1 MAKKII
7 TENTNLTREELEILA
22 KVPNDVFLFSLFCYV
37 IHPVRGKVRFELYP
51 YQKSVLYQFVK
62 ERFNILLKFRQAGIT
77 ELISMYCLW
86 LAMYHPN
93 KKINI
98 ISIKDTTAK
107 KVLKKIKFMYKNL
120 PWYLQTPIINGR
132 AGEFGSASMIEF
144 DNGSFIESIPTSSEA
159 GRSESLSLLV
169 IDEAAIVRWA
179 AQIWAAAFPTLSC
192 SVGSTPVFLRHY
204 EEIKKGYPKPI
215 TEQIKLRTLCPKQKG
230 VLDISN
236 LGYYTLT
243 HTGSWKK
250 ILWTQN
256 KGKLETWFVKD
267 NRGKKAGYTPKHR
280 LFTTKGWKT
289 VEEIIDQNL
298 NIIQADTKVDQ
309 LKLPKQVK
317 APSKEILKPIEE
329 FPGYFV
335 SNLGKVYSDSPRR
348 GFYELTPRPNKD
360 GYLRVALKKAGVK
373 RETGLTRNQGK
384 GKTFQ
389 RSVHLLVAEA
399 FLGPKPNPKSQ
410 VDHINNQRDCNHI
423 NNLRYISSS
432 DNVKKSFEYN
442 LNATLFGIQGDKLPN
457 LLKRGRILEM
467 AEEGFSYREIARE
480 VYPEYKQAH
489 KFVKRILTERGSR
502 VYISKLQVVK
512 KCQRTI
518 YDIHVEDD
526 NSYISA
532 NNYIN
537 HNTGGSAIVNS
548 CVTGNTKIITD
559 KGLLRI
565 KDICPKKFG
574 AVDLSLV
581 SNLRVLTH
589 KGEWKRIV
597 ASVNKGRLETWK
609 VKTKYGNT
617 LKCTPNHKLYTLN
630 GFMTVKDIIEKG
642 EEVILYKTG
651 ISEIETPPS
660 IKWPDK
666 EEWVKV
672 KGYDNYQVSNRGQ
685 LKFLRAGKWYL
696 KSLRTNKTGYIRVT
710 LHKDGKSKKI
720 TMAELVLTHFTTQTK
735 LSKDEVIDHIDCIPT
750 HNWSTNLRVISRKEN
765 TRRASLYSYGLKLG
779 IKIGKGFTDIDS
791 LATVKRGIDSGEIER
806 DGITTFI
813 KNHEVFNSMSL
824 KSARS
829 YISKILSGR
838 RGEQVELSKLTL
850 VKKFK
855 ATIYDITV
863 EDHHSYITYNYKKG
877 NKKEFNF
884 INKNTPYGV
893 GNFYHSTWV
902 DAIAGGNPFN
912 PIRLYWQMHP
922 ERDENWYKQMA
933 SALGPKRTAQEIDGD
948 FLSSGNT
955 VFDLADIKAI
965 EDCLSDYPVIKKR
978 FNGQYRQYLEPQSDK
993 EYFIGADVSTGRASD
1008 YSAFTC
1014 MDKQGEEQAVF
1025 KGRIPIDKYAKL
1037 LGDTGQ
1043 LYNWATIAPESNDIG
1058 MAVTTKLQDEGY
1070 PKLYYYQKMLKKKGK
1085 SRPEVDKSPGWL
1097 TTQKNR
1103 SVIIENLEQD
1113 IREEDVIIKDPFFV
1127 QEAYTFI
1134 YDGLGRPVAMGKHR
1148 ANNSAVD
1155 IDLEGDVYSDDSIFG
1170 KAICNHIRKGKT
1182 NIIVQPK

>member
-192 SVGSTPVFLRHY
+192 SVGSTPIFLRHY

-215 TEQIKLRTLCPKQKG
+215 IEQIKLRTLCPKQKG

-317 APSKEILKPIEE
+317 APSKEILKPLEE

-335 SNLGKVYSDSPRR
+335 SNLGKVYSDSPRK
-348 GFYELTPRPNKD
+348 GFYELPTRANKD
-360 GYLRVALKKAGVK
+360 GYLRVGLKKRGVK
-373 RETGLTRNQGK
+373 RKTGSATNQGK

-389 RSVHLLVAEA
+389 RSVHILVAEA
-399 FLGPKPNPKSQ
+399 FFGPKPNSKTQ

-423 NNLRYISSS
+423 NNLRYVSAS

-442 LNATLFGIQGDKLPN
+442 LNANLFGIQGDKLPN

-548 CVTGNTKIITD
+548 
-559 KGLLRI
+559 
-565 KDICPKKFG
+565 
-574 AVDLSLV
+574 
-581 SNLRVLTH
+581 
-589 KGEWKRIV
+589 
-597 ASVNKGRLETWK
+597 
-609 VKTKYGNT
+609 
-617 LKCTPNHKLYTLN
+617 
-630 GFMTVKDIIEKG
+630 
-642 EEVILYKTG
+642 
-651 ISEIETPPS
+651 
-660 IKWPDK
+660 
-666 EEWVKV
+666 
-672 KGYDNYQVSNRGQ
+672 
-685 LKFLRAGKWYL
+685 
-696 KSLRTNKTGYIRVT
+696 
-710 LHKDGKSKKI
+710 
-720 TMAELVLTHFTTQTK
+720 
-735 LSKDEVIDHIDCIPT
+735 
-750 HNWSTNLRVISRKEN
+750 
-765 TRRASLYSYGLKLG
+765 
-779 IKIGKGFTDIDS
+779 
-791 LATVKRGIDSGEIER
+791 
-806 DGITTFI
+806 
-813 KNHEVFNSMSL
+813 
-824 KSARS
+824 
-829 YISKILSGR
+829 
-838 RGEQVELSKLTL
+838 
-850 VKKFK
+850 
-855 ATIYDITV
+855 
-863 EDHHSYITYNYKKG
+863 
-877 NKKEFNF
+877 
-884 INKNTPYGV
+884 TPYGV

-1043 LYNWATIAPESNDIG
+1043 LYNWATIAPESNDVG

>member
-7 TENTNLTREELEILA
+7 TENTNLTRGELEILA

-179 AQIWAAAFPTLSC
+179 AQIWAAAFPTLS
-192 SVGSTPVFLRHY
+192 
-204 EEIKKGYPKPI
+204 
-215 TEQIKLRTLCPKQKG
+215 
-230 VLDISN
+230 
-236 LGYYTLT
+236 
-243 HTGSWKK
+243 
-250 ILWTQN
+250 
-256 KGKLETWFVKD
+256 
-267 NRGKKAGYTPKHR
+267 
-280 LFTTKGWKT
+280 
-289 VEEIIDQNL
+289 
-298 NIIQADTKVDQ
+298 
-309 LKLPKQVK
+309 
-317 APSKEILKPIEE
+317 
-329 FPGYFV
+329 
-335 SNLGKVYSDSPRR
+335 
-348 GFYELTPRPNKD
+348 
-360 GYLRVALKKAGVK
+360 
-373 RETGLTRNQGK
+373 
-384 GKTFQ
+384 
-389 RSVHLLVAEA
+389 
-399 FLGPKPNPKSQ
+399 
-410 VDHINNQRDCNHI
+410 
-423 NNLRYISSS
+423 
-432 DNVKKSFEYN
+432 
-442 LNATLFGIQGDKLPN
+442 
-457 LLKRGRILEM
+457 
-467 AEEGFSYREIARE
+467 
-480 VYPEYKQAH
+480 
-489 KFVKRILTERGSR
+489 
-502 VYISKLQVVK
+502 
-512 KCQRTI
+512 
-518 YDIHVEDD
+518 
-526 NSYISA
+526 
-532 NNYIN
+532 
-537 HNTGGSAIVNS
+537 TGGSAIVNS
-548 CVTGNTKIITD
+548 CITGDTKLICRNGLIPIKDLCPESFGKKDIRNLGIQVLSHTGKWRNIIGSLN
-559 KGLLRI
+559 KGLLETWEIENDRGRI
-565 KDICPKKFG
+565 LKCTPQHKLYTIRGWMSVKDILEKGIEAIFYDTGVNDLLENPITEPPKKEIFKKIPEFPNY
-574 AVDLSLV
+574 LV
-581 SNLRVLTH
+581 SNLGRVCSIRNGIREFKKLRPCSGREGYLNVTLWD
-589 KGEWKRIV
+589 KGIKKKICIHNLVAKIFIGEVPEGYIV
-597 ASVNKGRLETWK
+597 DHIDNNPSHNYVTNLQIITLK
-609 VKTKYGNT
+609 GNT
-617 LKCTPNHKLYTLN
+617 QKAAKHSYN
-630 GFMTVKDIIEKG
+630 MTIA
-642 EEVILYKTG
+642 
-651 ISEIETPPS
+651 S
-660 IKWPDK
+660 
-666 EEWVKV
+666 KV
-672 KGYDNYQVSNRGQ
+672 KGGFKYD
-685 LKFLRAGKWYL
+685 
-696 KSLRTNKTGYIRVT
+696 
-710 LHKDGKSKKI
+710 
-720 TMAELVLTHFTTQTK
+720 
-735 LSKDEVIDHIDCIPT
+735 
-750 HNWSTNLRVISRKEN
+750 LRVAAYIKRYFSKHSVIRGNRWSDIKG
-765 TRRASLYSYGLKLG
+765 TYDKLIYRIYKKFGVRVSKQYIQG
-779 IKIGKGFTDIDS
+779 ICWGT
-791 LATVKRGIDSGEIER
+791 
-806 DGITTFI
+806 
-813 KNHEVFNSMSL
+813 
-824 KSARS
+824 KSTKT
-829 YISKILSGR
+829 YISKL
-838 RGEQVELSKLTL
+838 KLNR
-850 VKKFK
+850 VYMD
-855 ATIYDITV
+855 TIYDICV
-863 EDHHSYITYNYKKG
+863 EEDESYLTNTEYVSH
-877 NKKEFNF
+877 
-884 INKNTPYGV
+884 NTPYGV

-1043 LYNWATIAPESNDIG
+1043 LYNWATIAPESNDVG

>member
-7 TENTNLTREELEILA
+7 TENTNLTREGLEILA

-192 SVGSTPVFLRHY
+192 LSGSYKIFYKKSIKLPRTKNKY
-204 EEIKKGYPKPI
+204 GSEIGTIRMDEIGPKKKGVKDLY
-215 TEQIKLRTLCPKQKG
+215 
-230 VLDISN
+230 DSN
-236 LGYYTLT
+236 LYTLT
-243 HTGSWKK
+243 HTGEWKR
-250 ILWTQN
+250 ILWSQN
-256 KGKLETWFVKD
+256 KGKLKTLLLRDSKGVEIECTPRHRFLTIHGW
-267 NRGKKAGYTPKHR
+267 KKAS
-280 LFTTKGWKT
+280 
-289 VEEIIDQNL
+289 EILSENL
-298 NIIQADTKVDQ
+298 DIIQID
-309 LKLPKQVK
+309 LGIEKLVNPPVTNPPKLEK
-317 APSKEILKPIEE
+317 IKPIIGFPRFFVTNLGRVLRKNSKGGFEE
-329 FPGYFV
+329 VKQHLNKRFYYDVGLTKDGKTYTKKVSRLVAQAFIGPIPEGYFV
-335 SNLGKVYSDSPRR
+335 
-348 GFYELTPRPNKD
+348 
-360 GYLRVALKKAGVK
+360 
-373 RETGLTRNQGK
+373 
-384 GKTFQ
+384 
-389 RSVHLLVAEA
+389 
-399 FLGPKPNPKSQ
+399 
-410 VDHINNQRDCNHI
+410 DHIDCNKEH
-423 NNLRYISSS
+423 NYVTNLQIITNSE
-432 DNVKKSFEYN
+432 NV
-442 LNATLFGIQGDKLPN
+442 
-457 LLKRGRILEM
+457 KRGRDFSIGATLSNLVGKINPVTHGLIL
-467 AEEGFSYREIARE
+467 ALRE
-480 VYPEYKQAH
+480 EYKDKSYAYLSG
-489 KFVKRILTERGSR
+489 ILKSKYGLDISR
-502 VYISKLQVVK
+502 RTLNNILNRTPVYLSKLTLIEEK
-512 KCQRTI
+512 ESTI
-518 YDIHVEDD
+518 YDVHVED
-526 NSYISA
+526 NHSYITT
-532 NNYIN
+532 NGYIN

-548 CVTGNTKIITD
+548 
-559 KGLLRI
+559 
-565 KDICPKKFG
+565 
-574 AVDLSLV
+574 
-581 SNLRVLTH
+581 
-589 KGEWKRIV
+589 
-597 ASVNKGRLETWK
+597 
-609 VKTKYGNT
+609 
-617 LKCTPNHKLYTLN
+617 
-630 GFMTVKDIIEKG
+630 
-642 EEVILYKTG
+642 
-651 ISEIETPPS
+651 
-660 IKWPDK
+660 
-666 EEWVKV
+666 
-672 KGYDNYQVSNRGQ
+672 
-685 LKFLRAGKWYL
+685 
-696 KSLRTNKTGYIRVT
+696 
-710 LHKDGKSKKI
+710 
-720 TMAELVLTHFTTQTK
+720 
-735 LSKDEVIDHIDCIPT
+735 
-750 HNWSTNLRVISRKEN
+750 
-765 TRRASLYSYGLKLG
+765 
-779 IKIGKGFTDIDS
+779 
-791 LATVKRGIDSGEIER
+791 
-806 DGITTFI
+806 
-813 KNHEVFNSMSL
+813 
-824 KSARS
+824 
-829 YISKILSGR
+829 
-838 RGEQVELSKLTL
+838 
-850 VKKFK
+850 
-855 ATIYDITV
+855 
-863 EDHHSYITYNYKKG
+863 
-877 NKKEFNF
+877 
-884 INKNTPYGV
+884 TPYGV

-1014 MDKQGEEQAVF
+1014 MDKQGEEQAVY
-1025 KGRIPIDKYAKL
+1025 KGRMPLDKYARL

-1043 LYNWATIAPESNDIG
+1043 LYNWATLAPESNDVG
-1058 MAVTTKLQDEGY
+1058 MAVTAKLQDEGY

-1113 IREEDVIIKDPFFV
+1113 IREENAIIKDPFFV

>member
-7 TENTNLTREELEILA
+7 TENTNLTREGLEILA

-192 SVGSTPVFLRHY
+192 LSGSYKIFYKKSIKLPRTKNKY
-204 EEIKKGYPKPI
+204 GSEIGTIRMDEIGPKKKGVKDLY
-215 TEQIKLRTLCPKQKG
+215 
-230 VLDISN
+230 DSN
-236 LGYYTLT
+236 LYTLT
-243 HTGSWKK
+243 HTGEWKR
-250 ILWTQN
+250 ILWSQN
-256 KGKLETWFVKD
+256 KGKLKTLLLRDSKGVEIEC
-267 NRGKKAGYTPKHR
+267 TPKHR
-280 LFTTKGWKT
+280 FLTIHGWKKAS
-289 VEEIIDQNL
+289 EILSENL
-298 NIIQADTKVDQ
+298 DIIQID
-309 LKLPKQVK
+309 LGIEKLINPPVTNPPKLEK
-317 APSKEILKPIEE
+317 IKPIMGFPRFFVTNLGRVLRKNSKGGFEE
-329 FPGYFV
+329 VKQHINKRFYYDVGLTKDGKTYTKKVSRLVAQAFIGPIPEGYFV
-335 SNLGKVYSDSPRR
+335 
-348 GFYELTPRPNKD
+348 
-360 GYLRVALKKAGVK
+360 
-373 RETGLTRNQGK
+373 
-384 GKTFQ
+384 
-389 RSVHLLVAEA
+389 
-399 FLGPKPNPKSQ
+399 
-410 VDHINNQRDCNHI
+410 DHIDCNKEH
-423 NNLRYISSS
+423 NYVTNLQIITNSE
-432 DNVKKSFEYN
+432 N
-442 LNATLFGIQGDKLPN
+442 I
-457 LLKRGRILEM
+457 KRGRDFSIGATLSNIIGKINPVTHGLIL
-467 AEEGFSYREIARE
+467 ALRE
-480 VYPEYKQAH
+480 EYKDKSYAYLSG
-489 KFVKRILTERGSR
+489 ILKSKYGLDISR
-502 VYISKLQVVK
+502 RTLNNILNRTPVYLSKLTLIEEK
-512 KCQRTI
+512 ESTI
-518 YDIHVEDD
+518 YDVHVED
-526 NSYISA
+526 NHSYITT
-532 NNYIN
+532 NGYIN

-548 CVTGNTKIITD
+548 
-559 KGLLRI
+559 
-565 KDICPKKFG
+565 
-574 AVDLSLV
+574 
-581 SNLRVLTH
+581 
-589 KGEWKRIV
+589 
-597 ASVNKGRLETWK
+597 
-609 VKTKYGNT
+609 
-617 LKCTPNHKLYTLN
+617 
-630 GFMTVKDIIEKG
+630 
-642 EEVILYKTG
+642 
-651 ISEIETPPS
+651 
-660 IKWPDK
+660 
-666 EEWVKV
+666 
-672 KGYDNYQVSNRGQ
+672 
-685 LKFLRAGKWYL
+685 
-696 KSLRTNKTGYIRVT
+696 
-710 LHKDGKSKKI
+710 
-720 TMAELVLTHFTTQTK
+720 
-735 LSKDEVIDHIDCIPT
+735 
-750 HNWSTNLRVISRKEN
+750 
-765 TRRASLYSYGLKLG
+765 
-779 IKIGKGFTDIDS
+779 
-791 LATVKRGIDSGEIER
+791 
-806 DGITTFI
+806 
-813 KNHEVFNSMSL
+813 
-824 KSARS
+824 
-829 YISKILSGR
+829 
-838 RGEQVELSKLTL
+838 
-850 VKKFK
+850 
-855 ATIYDITV
+855 
-863 EDHHSYITYNYKKG
+863 
-877 NKKEFNF
+877 
-884 INKNTPYGV
+884 TPYGV

-1043 LYNWATIAPESNDIG
+1043 LYNWATIAPESNDVG

>member
-179 AQIWAAAFPTLSC
+179 AQIWAAAFPTLS
-192 SVGSTPVFLRHY
+192 
-204 EEIKKGYPKPI
+204 
-215 TEQIKLRTLCPKQKG
+215 
-230 VLDISN
+230 
-236 LGYYTLT
+236 
-243 HTGSWKK
+243 
-250 ILWTQN
+250 
-256 KGKLETWFVKD
+256 
-267 NRGKKAGYTPKHR
+267 
-280 LFTTKGWKT
+280 
-289 VEEIIDQNL
+289 
-298 NIIQADTKVDQ
+298 
-309 LKLPKQVK
+309 
-317 APSKEILKPIEE
+317 
-329 FPGYFV
+329 
-335 SNLGKVYSDSPRR
+335 
-348 GFYELTPRPNKD
+348 
-360 GYLRVALKKAGVK
+360 
-373 RETGLTRNQGK
+373 
-384 GKTFQ
+384 
-389 RSVHLLVAEA
+389 
-399 FLGPKPNPKSQ
+399 
-410 VDHINNQRDCNHI
+410 
-423 NNLRYISSS
+423 
-432 DNVKKSFEYN
+432 
-442 LNATLFGIQGDKLPN
+442 
-457 LLKRGRILEM
+457 
-467 AEEGFSYREIARE
+467 
-480 VYPEYKQAH
+480 
-489 KFVKRILTERGSR
+489 
-502 VYISKLQVVK
+502 
-512 KCQRTI
+512 
-518 YDIHVEDD
+518 
-526 NSYISA
+526 
-532 NNYIN
+532 
-537 HNTGGSAIVNS
+537 TGGSAIVNS
-548 CVTGNTKIITD
+548 CITGNTKIITD
-559 KGLLRI
+559 KGLI
-565 KDICPKKFG
+565 KVKNLCPKKFG
-574 AVDLSLV
+574 AVDLSYV
-581 SNLRVLTH
+581 SNLKVLTH
-589 KGEWKRIV
+589 KGEWKRII
-597 ASVNKGRLETWK
+597 ASVNKGKLETWK
-609 VKTKYGNT
+609 IQTKYGTT
-617 LKCTPNHKLYTLN
+617 LNCTPNHKLYTLH
-630 GFMTVKDIIEKG
+630 GWMSVKDIIEKK
-642 EEVILYKTG
+642 EKVILYKTG
-651 ISEIETPPS
+651 LSELQEPPR
-660 IKWPDK
+660 IMWPEK
-666 EEWVKV
+666 EVWKTVKD
-672 KGYDNYQVSNRGQ
+672 YPNYKISNRGE
-685 LKFLRAGKWYL
+685 LKYLRAGKWYKKHL
-696 KSLRTNKTGYIRVT
+696 KPNDDGYVRVT
-710 LHKDGKSKKI
+710 LHKDRSSKHFR
-720 TMAELVLTHFTTQTK
+720 MADLVISHFTDLK
-735 LSKDEVIDHIDCIPT
+735 VGKDQVIDHIDCVPH
-750 HNWSTNLRVISRKEN
+750 HNWVTNLQVISRKEN
-765 TRRASLYSYGLKLG
+765 TQRANLYSYGLKLG
-779 IKIGKGFTDIDS
+779 TRIGKSFTDLDS
-791 LATVKRGIDSGEIER
+791 LAIVLNAIETGELEQK
-806 DGITTFI
+806 DITQFI
-813 KNHEVFNSMSL
+813 KENSVFNSMSL

-829 YISKILSGR
+829 YISKILSDK
-838 RGEQVELSKLTL
+838 RGNQVKLSTL
-850 VKKFK
+850 KVLRKFK
-855 ATIYDITV
+855 TTIYDITV
-863 EDHHSYITYNYKKG
+863 EDHHSYITYNF
-877 NKKEFNF
+877 NKKRRGQEEYNF

-933 SALGPKRTAQEIDGD
+933 SALGLKRTAQEIDGD

-1043 LYNWATIAPESNDIG
+1043 LYNWATIAPESNDVG

>member
-7 TENTNLTREELEILA
+7 TENTTLIREELEILA

-192 SVGSTPVFLRHY
+192 LSGSYKIFYKKSIKLPRTKNKY
-204 EEIKKGYPKPI
+204 GSEIGTIRMDEIGPKKKGVKDLY
-215 TEQIKLRTLCPKQKG
+215 
-230 VLDISN
+230 DSN
-236 LGYYTLT
+236 LYTLT
-243 HTGSWKK
+243 HTGEWKR
-250 ILWTQN
+250 ILWSQN
-256 KGKLETWFVKD
+256 KGKLKTLLLRDSKGVEIEC
-267 NRGKKAGYTPKHR
+267 TPKHR
-280 LFTTKGWKT
+280 FLTIHGWKKAS
-289 VEEIIDQNL
+289 EILSENLDIIQIDLGIEKLINPPVTNPPKL
-298 NIIQADTKVDQ
+298 EKIKSGRDFSIGATLSNIIGKINPVTHGLILALREEYKDKSYAY
-309 LKLPKQVK
+309 L
-317 APSKEILKPIEE
+317 SGILKSKYGLDISRRTLNNILNRTPVYLSKLTLIEE
-329 FPGYFV
+329 KE
-335 SNLGKVYSDSPRR
+335 S
-348 GFYELTPRPNKD
+348 
-360 GYLRVALKKAGVK
+360 
-373 RETGLTRNQGK
+373 
-384 GKTFQ
+384 
-389 RSVHLLVAEA
+389 
-399 FLGPKPNPKSQ
+399 
-410 VDHINNQRDCNHI
+410 
-423 NNLRYISSS
+423 
-432 DNVKKSFEYN
+432 
-442 LNATLFGIQGDKLPN
+442 
-457 LLKRGRILEM
+457 
-467 AEEGFSYREIARE
+467 
-480 VYPEYKQAH
+480 
-489 KFVKRILTERGSR
+489 
-502 VYISKLQVVK
+502 
-512 KCQRTI
+512 TI
-518 YDIHVEDD
+518 YDVHVED
-526 NSYISA
+526 NHSYITT
-532 NNYIN
+532 NGYIN

-548 CVTGNTKIITD
+548 
-559 KGLLRI
+559 
-565 KDICPKKFG
+565 
-574 AVDLSLV
+574 
-581 SNLRVLTH
+581 
-589 KGEWKRIV
+589 
-597 ASVNKGRLETWK
+597 
-609 VKTKYGNT
+609 
-617 LKCTPNHKLYTLN
+617 
-630 GFMTVKDIIEKG
+630 
-642 EEVILYKTG
+642 
-651 ISEIETPPS
+651 
-660 IKWPDK
+660 
-666 EEWVKV
+666 
-672 KGYDNYQVSNRGQ
+672 
-685 LKFLRAGKWYL
+685 
-696 KSLRTNKTGYIRVT
+696 
-710 LHKDGKSKKI
+710 
-720 TMAELVLTHFTTQTK
+720 
-735 LSKDEVIDHIDCIPT
+735 
-750 HNWSTNLRVISRKEN
+750 
-765 TRRASLYSYGLKLG
+765 
-779 IKIGKGFTDIDS
+779 
-791 LATVKRGIDSGEIER
+791 
-806 DGITTFI
+806 
-813 KNHEVFNSMSL
+813 
-824 KSARS
+824 
-829 YISKILSGR
+829 
-838 RGEQVELSKLTL
+838 
-850 VKKFK
+850 
-855 ATIYDITV
+855 
-863 EDHHSYITYNYKKG
+863 
-877 NKKEFNF
+877 
-884 INKNTPYGV
+884 TPYGV

-1043 LYNWATIAPESNDIG
+1043 LYNWATIAPESNDVG

-1113 IREEDVIIKDPFFV
+1113 IREEYVIIKDPFFV

>member
-7 TENTNLTREELEILA
+7 TENTNLIREELEILA

-373 RETGLTRNQGK
+373 RETGSTRNQGK

-442 LNATLFGIQGDKLPN
+442 LNATIFGIQGDKLPN

-548 CVTGNTKIITD
+548 
-559 KGLLRI
+559 
-565 KDICPKKFG
+565 
-574 AVDLSLV
+574 
-581 SNLRVLTH
+581 
-589 KGEWKRIV
+589 
-597 ASVNKGRLETWK
+597 
-609 VKTKYGNT
+609 
-617 LKCTPNHKLYTLN
+617 
-630 GFMTVKDIIEKG
+630 
-642 EEVILYKTG
+642 
-651 ISEIETPPS
+651 
-660 IKWPDK
+660 
-666 EEWVKV
+666 
-672 KGYDNYQVSNRGQ
+672 
-685 LKFLRAGKWYL
+685 
-696 KSLRTNKTGYIRVT
+696 
-710 LHKDGKSKKI
+710 
-720 TMAELVLTHFTTQTK
+720 
-735 LSKDEVIDHIDCIPT
+735 
-750 HNWSTNLRVISRKEN
+750 
-765 TRRASLYSYGLKLG
+765 
-779 IKIGKGFTDIDS
+779 
-791 LATVKRGIDSGEIER
+791 
-806 DGITTFI
+806 
-813 KNHEVFNSMSL
+813 
-824 KSARS
+824 
-829 YISKILSGR
+829 
-838 RGEQVELSKLTL
+838 
-850 VKKFK
+850 
-855 ATIYDITV
+855 
-863 EDHHSYITYNYKKG
+863 
-877 NKKEFNF
+877 
-884 INKNTPYGV
+884 TPYGV

-1043 LYNWATIAPESNDIG
+1043 LYNWATIAPESNDVG

>member
-86 LAMYHPN
+86 LAMYHLN

-215 TEQIKLRTLCPKQKG
+215 TEQIKLRTICPKQKG

-298 NIIQADTKVDQ
+298 NVIQADTKVDQ

-329 FPGYFV
+329 YPGYFV
-335 SNLGKVYSDSPRR
+335 SNLGKVYSDSPRK

-373 RETGLTRNQGK
+373 RETGSIRNQGK

-423 NNLRYISSS
+423 NNLRYISNS
-432 DNVKKSFEYN
+432 DNIKKSFEYN

-548 CVTGNTKIITD
+548 
-559 KGLLRI
+559 
-565 KDICPKKFG
+565 
-574 AVDLSLV
+574 
-581 SNLRVLTH
+581 
-589 KGEWKRIV
+589 
-597 ASVNKGRLETWK
+597 
-609 VKTKYGNT
+609 
-617 LKCTPNHKLYTLN
+617 
-630 GFMTVKDIIEKG
+630 
-642 EEVILYKTG
+642 
-651 ISEIETPPS
+651 
-660 IKWPDK
+660 
-666 EEWVKV
+666 
-672 KGYDNYQVSNRGQ
+672 
-685 LKFLRAGKWYL
+685 
-696 KSLRTNKTGYIRVT
+696 
-710 LHKDGKSKKI
+710 
-720 TMAELVLTHFTTQTK
+720 
-735 LSKDEVIDHIDCIPT
+735 
-750 HNWSTNLRVISRKEN
+750 
-765 TRRASLYSYGLKLG
+765 
-779 IKIGKGFTDIDS
+779 
-791 LATVKRGIDSGEIER
+791 
-806 DGITTFI
+806 
-813 KNHEVFNSMSL
+813 
-824 KSARS
+824 
-829 YISKILSGR
+829 
-838 RGEQVELSKLTL
+838 
-850 VKKFK
+850 
-855 ATIYDITV
+855 
-863 EDHHSYITYNYKKG
+863 
-877 NKKEFNF
+877 
-884 INKNTPYGV
+884 TPYGV

-978 FNGQYRQYLEPQSDK
+978 FNGQYRQYLEPQPDK

-1014 MDKQGEEQAVF
+1014 MDKQGEEQAVY
-1025 KGRIPIDKYAKL
+1025 KGRMPLDKYARL

-1043 LYNWATIAPESNDIG
+1043 LYNWATLAPESNDVG
-1058 MAVTTKLQDEGY
+1058 MAVTAKLQDEGY

-1113 IREEDVIIKDPFFV
+1113 IREENAIIKDPFFV

-1155 IDLEGDVYSDDSIFG
+1155 IDLEGNVYSDDSIFG

>member
-169 IDEAAIVRWA
+169 IDDAAVVRWA

-373 RETGLTRNQGK
+373 RETGSTRNQGK

-442 LNATLFGIQGDKLPN
+442 LNATIFGIQGDKLPN

-548 CVTGNTKIITD
+548 
-559 KGLLRI
+559 
-565 KDICPKKFG
+565 
-574 AVDLSLV
+574 
-581 SNLRVLTH
+581 
-589 KGEWKRIV
+589 
-597 ASVNKGRLETWK
+597 
-609 VKTKYGNT
+609 
-617 LKCTPNHKLYTLN
+617 
-630 GFMTVKDIIEKG
+630 
-642 EEVILYKTG
+642 
-651 ISEIETPPS
+651 
-660 IKWPDK
+660 
-666 EEWVKV
+666 
-672 KGYDNYQVSNRGQ
+672 
-685 LKFLRAGKWYL
+685 
-696 KSLRTNKTGYIRVT
+696 
-710 LHKDGKSKKI
+710 
-720 TMAELVLTHFTTQTK
+720 
-735 LSKDEVIDHIDCIPT
+735 
-750 HNWSTNLRVISRKEN
+750 
-765 TRRASLYSYGLKLG
+765 
-779 IKIGKGFTDIDS
+779 
-791 LATVKRGIDSGEIER
+791 
-806 DGITTFI
+806 
-813 KNHEVFNSMSL
+813 
-824 KSARS
+824 
-829 YISKILSGR
+829 
-838 RGEQVELSKLTL
+838 
-850 VKKFK
+850 
-855 ATIYDITV
+855 
-863 EDHHSYITYNYKKG
+863 
-877 NKKEFNF
+877 
-884 INKNTPYGV
+884 TPYGV

-1043 LYNWATIAPESNDIG
+1043 LYNWATIAPESNDVG

-1113 IREEDVIIKDPFFV
+1113 IREEYVIIKDPFFV

>member
-373 RETGLTRNQGK
+373 REIGSTRNQGK

-457 LLKRGRILEM
+457 LLKRGRILEI

-548 CVTGNTKIITD
+548 
-559 KGLLRI
+559 
-565 KDICPKKFG
+565 
-574 AVDLSLV
+574 
-581 SNLRVLTH
+581 
-589 KGEWKRIV
+589 
-597 ASVNKGRLETWK
+597 
-609 VKTKYGNT
+609 
-617 LKCTPNHKLYTLN
+617 
-630 GFMTVKDIIEKG
+630 
-642 EEVILYKTG
+642 
-651 ISEIETPPS
+651 
-660 IKWPDK
+660 
-666 EEWVKV
+666 
-672 KGYDNYQVSNRGQ
+672 
-685 LKFLRAGKWYL
+685 
-696 KSLRTNKTGYIRVT
+696 
-710 LHKDGKSKKI
+710 
-720 TMAELVLTHFTTQTK
+720 
-735 LSKDEVIDHIDCIPT
+735 
-750 HNWSTNLRVISRKEN
+750 
-765 TRRASLYSYGLKLG
+765 
-779 IKIGKGFTDIDS
+779 
-791 LATVKRGIDSGEIER
+791 
-806 DGITTFI
+806 
-813 KNHEVFNSMSL
+813 
-824 KSARS
+824 
-829 YISKILSGR
+829 
-838 RGEQVELSKLTL
+838 
-850 VKKFK
+850 
-855 ATIYDITV
+855 
-863 EDHHSYITYNYKKG
+863 
-877 NKKEFNF
+877 
-884 INKNTPYGV
+884 TPYGV

-1043 LYNWATIAPESNDIG
+1043 LYNWATIAPESNDVG

-1113 IREEDVIIKDPFFV
+1113 IREESVIIKDPFFV

>member
-7 TENTNLTREELEILA
+7 TENTTLTREELEILA

-86 LAMYHPN
+86 LAMYHSN

-192 SVGSTPVFLRHY
+192 LSGSYKIFYKKSIKLPRTKNKY
-204 EEIKKGYPKPI
+204 GSEIGTIRMDEIGPKKKGVKDLY
-215 TEQIKLRTLCPKQKG
+215 
-230 VLDISN
+230 DSN
-236 LGYYTLT
+236 LYTLT
-243 HTGSWKK
+243 HTGEWKR
-250 ILWTQN
+250 ILWSQN
-256 KGKLETWFVKD
+256 KGKLKTLLLRDSKGVEIECTPRHRFLTIHGW
-267 NRGKKAGYTPKHR
+267 KKAS
-280 LFTTKGWKT
+280 
-289 VEEIIDQNL
+289 EILSENL
-298 NIIQADTKVDQ
+298 DIIQID
-309 LKLPKQVK
+309 LGIEKLVNPPVTNPPKLEK
-317 APSKEILKPIEE
+317 IKPIIGFPRFFVTNLGRVLRKNSKGGFEE
-329 FPGYFV
+329 VKQHLNKRFYYDVGLTKDGKTYTKKVSRLVAQAFIGPIPDGYFV
-335 SNLGKVYSDSPRR
+335 
-348 GFYELTPRPNKD
+348 
-360 GYLRVALKKAGVK
+360 
-373 RETGLTRNQGK
+373 
-384 GKTFQ
+384 
-389 RSVHLLVAEA
+389 
-399 FLGPKPNPKSQ
+399 
-410 VDHINNQRDCNHI
+410 DHIDCNKEHNYVTNPQI
-423 NNLRYISSS
+423 ITNSE
-432 DNVKKSFEYN
+432 NV
-442 LNATLFGIQGDKLPN
+442 
-457 LLKRGRILEM
+457 KRGRDFSIGATLSNIVGKINPVTHGLIL
-467 AEEGFSYREIARE
+467 ALRE
-480 VYPEYKQAH
+480 EYKDKSYAYLSG
-489 KFVKRILTERGSR
+489 ILKSKYGLDISR
-502 VYISKLQVVK
+502 RTLNNILNRTPVYLSKLTLIEEK
-512 KCQRTI
+512 ESTI
-518 YDIHVEDD
+518 YDVHVED
-526 NSYISA
+526 NHSYITT
-532 NNYIN
+532 NGYIN

-548 CVTGNTKIITD
+548 
-559 KGLLRI
+559 
-565 KDICPKKFG
+565 
-574 AVDLSLV
+574 
-581 SNLRVLTH
+581 
-589 KGEWKRIV
+589 
-597 ASVNKGRLETWK
+597 
-609 VKTKYGNT
+609 
-617 LKCTPNHKLYTLN
+617 
-630 GFMTVKDIIEKG
+630 
-642 EEVILYKTG
+642 
-651 ISEIETPPS
+651 
-660 IKWPDK
+660 
-666 EEWVKV
+666 
-672 KGYDNYQVSNRGQ
+672 
-685 LKFLRAGKWYL
+685 
-696 KSLRTNKTGYIRVT
+696 
-710 LHKDGKSKKI
+710 
-720 TMAELVLTHFTTQTK
+720 
-735 LSKDEVIDHIDCIPT
+735 
-750 HNWSTNLRVISRKEN
+750 
-765 TRRASLYSYGLKLG
+765 
-779 IKIGKGFTDIDS
+779 
-791 LATVKRGIDSGEIER
+791 
-806 DGITTFI
+806 
-813 KNHEVFNSMSL
+813 
-824 KSARS
+824 
-829 YISKILSGR
+829 
-838 RGEQVELSKLTL
+838 
-850 VKKFK
+850 
-855 ATIYDITV
+855 
-863 EDHHSYITYNYKKG
+863 
-877 NKKEFNF
+877 
-884 INKNTPYGV
+884 TPYGV

-1043 LYNWATIAPESNDIG
+1043 LYNWATIAPESNDVG

-1113 IREEDVIIKDPFFV
+1113 IREEYVIIKDPFFV

>member
-179 AQIWAAAFPTLSC
+179 AQIWAAAFPTLS
-192 SVGSTPVFLRHY
+192 
-204 EEIKKGYPKPI
+204 
-215 TEQIKLRTLCPKQKG
+215 
-230 VLDISN
+230 
-236 LGYYTLT
+236 
-243 HTGSWKK
+243 
-250 ILWTQN
+250 
-256 KGKLETWFVKD
+256 
-267 NRGKKAGYTPKHR
+267 
-280 LFTTKGWKT
+280 
-289 VEEIIDQNL
+289 
-298 NIIQADTKVDQ
+298 
-309 LKLPKQVK
+309 
-317 APSKEILKPIEE
+317 
-329 FPGYFV
+329 
-335 SNLGKVYSDSPRR
+335 
-348 GFYELTPRPNKD
+348 
-360 GYLRVALKKAGVK
+360 
-373 RETGLTRNQGK
+373 
-384 GKTFQ
+384 
-389 RSVHLLVAEA
+389 
-399 FLGPKPNPKSQ
+399 
-410 VDHINNQRDCNHI
+410 
-423 NNLRYISSS
+423 
-432 DNVKKSFEYN
+432 
-442 LNATLFGIQGDKLPN
+442 
-457 LLKRGRILEM
+457 
-467 AEEGFSYREIARE
+467 
-480 VYPEYKQAH
+480 
-489 KFVKRILTERGSR
+489 
-502 VYISKLQVVK
+502 
-512 KCQRTI
+512 
-518 YDIHVEDD
+518 
-526 NSYISA
+526 
-532 NNYIN
+532 
-537 HNTGGSAIVNS
+537 TGGSAIVNS
-548 CVTGNTKIITD
+548 CITGNTRIITD
-559 KGLLRI
+559 KGLI
-565 KDICPKKFG
+565 KVRNLCPKKFG
-574 AVDLSLV
+574 AVDLSYV
-581 SNLRVLTH
+581 SNLKVLTH
-589 KGEWKRIV
+589 KGEWKRII
-597 ASVNKGRLETWK
+597 ASVNKGKLETWK
-609 VKTKYGNT
+609 IQTKYGTT
-617 LKCTPNHKLYTLN
+617 LNCTPNHKLYTLH
-630 GFMTVKDIIEKG
+630 GWMSVKDIIEKK
-642 EEVILYKTG
+642 EKVILYKTG
-651 ISEIETPPS
+651 LSELQEPPR
-660 IKWPDK
+660 IMWPEK
-666 EEWVKV
+666 EVWKTVKD
-672 KGYDNYQVSNRGQ
+672 YPNYKISNRGE
-685 LKFLRAGKWYL
+685 LKYLRAGKWYKKHL
-696 KSLRTNKTGYIRVT
+696 KPNDDGYVRVT
-710 LHKDGKSKKI
+710 LHKDRSSKHFR
-720 TMAELVLTHFTTQTK
+720 MADLVISHFTDLK
-735 LSKDEVIDHIDCIPT
+735 VGKDQVIDHIDCVPH
-750 HNWSTNLRVISRKEN
+750 HNWVTNLQVISRKEN
-765 TRRASLYSYGLKLG
+765 TQRANLYSYGLKLG
-779 IKIGKGFTDIDS
+779 TRIGKSFTDLDS
-791 LATVKRGIDSGEIER
+791 LAIVLNAIETGELEQK
-806 DGITTFI
+806 GITQFI
-813 KNHEVFNSMSL
+813 KENSVFNSMSL

-829 YISKILSGR
+829 YISKILSDK
-838 RGEQVELSKLTL
+838 RGNQVKLSTL
-850 VKKFK
+850 KVLRKFK
-855 ATIYDITV
+855 TTIYDITV
-863 EDHHSYITYNYKKG
+863 EDHHSYITYNF
-877 NKKEFNF
+877 NKKRRGQEEYNF

-922 ERDENWYKQMA
+922 ERDINWYNQMS
-933 SALGPKRTAQEIDGD
+933 SALGAKRTAQEIDGD

-1043 LYNWATIAPESNDIG
+1043 LYNWATIAPESNDVG

>member
-7 TENTNLTREELEILA
+7 TENTNLTREALEILA

-179 AQIWAAAFPTLSC
+179 AQIWAAAFPTLS
-192 SVGSTPVFLRHY
+192 
-204 EEIKKGYPKPI
+204 
-215 TEQIKLRTLCPKQKG
+215 
-230 VLDISN
+230 
-236 LGYYTLT
+236 
-243 HTGSWKK
+243 
-250 ILWTQN
+250 
-256 KGKLETWFVKD
+256 
-267 NRGKKAGYTPKHR
+267 
-280 LFTTKGWKT
+280 
-289 VEEIIDQNL
+289 
-298 NIIQADTKVDQ
+298 
-309 LKLPKQVK
+309 
-317 APSKEILKPIEE
+317 
-329 FPGYFV
+329 
-335 SNLGKVYSDSPRR
+335 
-348 GFYELTPRPNKD
+348 
-360 GYLRVALKKAGVK
+360 
-373 RETGLTRNQGK
+373 
-384 GKTFQ
+384 
-389 RSVHLLVAEA
+389 
-399 FLGPKPNPKSQ
+399 
-410 VDHINNQRDCNHI
+410 
-423 NNLRYISSS
+423 
-432 DNVKKSFEYN
+432 
-442 LNATLFGIQGDKLPN
+442 
-457 LLKRGRILEM
+457 
-467 AEEGFSYREIARE
+467 
-480 VYPEYKQAH
+480 
-489 KFVKRILTERGSR
+489 
-502 VYISKLQVVK
+502 
-512 KCQRTI
+512 
-518 YDIHVEDD
+518 
-526 NSYISA
+526 
-532 NNYIN
+532 
-537 HNTGGSAIVNS
+537 TGGSAIVNS
-548 CVTGNTKIITD
+548 CITGNTRIITD
-559 KGLLRI
+559 KGLI
-565 KDICPKKFG
+565 KVRNLCPKKFG
-574 AVDLSLV
+574 AVDLSYV
-581 SNLRVLTH
+581 SNLKVLTH
-589 KGEWKRIV
+589 KGEWKRII
-597 ASVNKGRLETWK
+597 ASVNKGKLETWK
-609 VKTKYGNT
+609 IQTKYGTT
-617 LKCTPNHKLYTLN
+617 LNCTPNHKLYTLH
-630 GFMTVKDIIEKG
+630 GWMSVKDIIEKK
-642 EEVILYKTG
+642 EKVILYKTG
-651 ISEIETPPS
+651 LSELQEPPR
-660 IKWPDK
+660 IMWPEK
-666 EEWVKV
+666 EVWKTVKD
-672 KGYDNYQVSNRGQ
+672 YPNYKISNRGE
-685 LKFLRAGKWYL
+685 LKYLRAGKWYKKHL
-696 KSLRTNKTGYIRVT
+696 KPNDDGYVRVT
-710 LHKDGKSKKI
+710 LHKDRSSKHFR
-720 TMAELVLTHFTTQTK
+720 MADLVISHFTD
-735 LSKDEVIDHIDCIPT
+735 LRVGKDQVIDHIDCVPH
-750 HNWSTNLRVISRKEN
+750 HNWVTNLQVISRKEN
-765 TRRASLYSYGLKLG
+765 TQRANLYSYGLKLG
-779 IKIGKGFTDIDS
+779 TRIGKSFTDLDS
-791 LATVKRGIDSGEIER
+791 LAIVLNAIETGELEQK
-806 DGITTFI
+806 GITQFI
-813 KNHEVFNSMSL
+813 KENSVFNSMSL

-829 YISKILSGR
+829 YISKILSDK
-838 RGEQVELSKLTL
+838 RGNQVKLSTL
-850 VKKFK
+850 KVLRKFK
-855 ATIYDITV
+855 TTIYDITV
-863 EDHHSYITYNYKKG
+863 EDHHSYITYNF
-877 NKKEFNF
+877 NKKRRGQEEYNF

-933 SALGPKRTAQEIDGD
+933 SALGQKRTAQEIDGD

-1043 LYNWATIAPESNDIG
+1043 LYNWATIAPESNDVG

-1103 SVIIENLEQD
+1103 SVIIESLEQD

>member
-7 TENTNLTREELEILA
+7 TENTNLTRERLEILA

-179 AQIWAAAFPTLSC
+179 AQIWAAAFPTLS
-192 SVGSTPVFLRHY
+192 
-204 EEIKKGYPKPI
+204 
-215 TEQIKLRTLCPKQKG
+215 
-230 VLDISN
+230 
-236 LGYYTLT
+236 
-243 HTGSWKK
+243 
-250 ILWTQN
+250 
-256 KGKLETWFVKD
+256 
-267 NRGKKAGYTPKHR
+267 
-280 LFTTKGWKT
+280 
-289 VEEIIDQNL
+289 
-298 NIIQADTKVDQ
+298 
-309 LKLPKQVK
+309 
-317 APSKEILKPIEE
+317 
-329 FPGYFV
+329 
-335 SNLGKVYSDSPRR
+335 
-348 GFYELTPRPNKD
+348 
-360 GYLRVALKKAGVK
+360 
-373 RETGLTRNQGK
+373 
-384 GKTFQ
+384 
-389 RSVHLLVAEA
+389 
-399 FLGPKPNPKSQ
+399 
-410 VDHINNQRDCNHI
+410 
-423 NNLRYISSS
+423 
-432 DNVKKSFEYN
+432 
-442 LNATLFGIQGDKLPN
+442 
-457 LLKRGRILEM
+457 
-467 AEEGFSYREIARE
+467 
-480 VYPEYKQAH
+480 
-489 KFVKRILTERGSR
+489 
-502 VYISKLQVVK
+502 
-512 KCQRTI
+512 
-518 YDIHVEDD
+518 
-526 NSYISA
+526 
-532 NNYIN
+532 
-537 HNTGGSAIVNS
+537 TGGAAIVNS

-559 KGLLRI
+559 KGLI
-565 KDICPKKFG
+565 KVKNLCPKKFG
-574 AVDLSLV
+574 AVDLSYV
-581 SNLRVLTH
+581 SNLKVLTH
-589 KGEWKRIV
+589 KGEWKRII
-597 ASVNKGRLETWK
+597 ASVNKGKLETWK
-609 VKTKYGNT
+609 IQTKYGTT
-617 LKCTPNHKLYTLN
+617 LNCTPNHKLYTLH
-630 GFMTVKDIIEKG
+630 GWMSVKDIIEKK
-642 EEVILYKTG
+642 EKVILYKTG
-651 ISEIETPPS
+651 LSELQEPPR
-660 IKWPDK
+660 IMWPEK
-666 EEWVKV
+666 EVWKTVKD
-672 KGYDNYQVSNRGQ
+672 YPNYKISNRGE
-685 LKFLRAGKWYL
+685 LKYLRAGKWYKKHL
-696 KSLRTNKTGYIRVT
+696 KPNDDEYVRVT
-710 LHKDGKSKKI
+710 LHKDRSSKHFR
-720 TMAELVLTHFTTQTK
+720 MADLVISHFTDLK
-735 LSKDEVIDHIDCIPT
+735 VGKDQVIDHIDCVPH
-750 HNWSTNLRVISRKEN
+750 HNWVTNLQVISRKEN
-765 TRRASLYSYGLKLG
+765 TQRANIYSYGLKLG
-779 IKIGKGFTDIDS
+779 TRIGKSFTDLDS
-791 LATVKRGIDSGEIER
+791 LAIVLNAIETGELEQKC
-806 DGITTFI
+806 ITQFI
-813 KNHEVFNSMSL
+813 KENSVFNSMSL

-829 YISKILSGR
+829 YISKILSDK
-838 RGEQVELSKLTL
+838 RGNQVKLSTL
-850 VKKFK
+850 KVLRKFK
-855 ATIYDITV
+855 TTIYDITV
-863 EDHHSYITYNYKKG
+863 EDHHSYITYNF
-877 NKKEFNF
+877 NKKRRGQEEYNF

-922 ERDENWYKQMA
+922 ERDINWYNQMS
-933 SALGPKRTAQEIDGD
+933 SALGAKRTAQEIDGD

-1043 LYNWATIAPESNDIG
+1043 LYNWATIAPESNDVG

>member
-360 GYLRVALKKAGVK
+360 GYLGVALKKAGVK
-373 RETGLTRNQGK
+373 RETGSTHNQGK

-442 LNATLFGIQGDKLPN
+442 LNATIFGIQGDKLPN

-548 CVTGNTKIITD
+548 
-559 KGLLRI
+559 
-565 KDICPKKFG
+565 
-574 AVDLSLV
+574 
-581 SNLRVLTH
+581 
-589 KGEWKRIV
+589 
-597 ASVNKGRLETWK
+597 
-609 VKTKYGNT
+609 
-617 LKCTPNHKLYTLN
+617 
-630 GFMTVKDIIEKG
+630 
-642 EEVILYKTG
+642 
-651 ISEIETPPS
+651 
-660 IKWPDK
+660 
-666 EEWVKV
+666 
-672 KGYDNYQVSNRGQ
+672 
-685 LKFLRAGKWYL
+685 
-696 KSLRTNKTGYIRVT
+696 
-710 LHKDGKSKKI
+710 
-720 TMAELVLTHFTTQTK
+720 
-735 LSKDEVIDHIDCIPT
+735 
-750 HNWSTNLRVISRKEN
+750 
-765 TRRASLYSYGLKLG
+765 
-779 IKIGKGFTDIDS
+779 
-791 LATVKRGIDSGEIER
+791 
-806 DGITTFI
+806 
-813 KNHEVFNSMSL
+813 
-824 KSARS
+824 
-829 YISKILSGR
+829 
-838 RGEQVELSKLTL
+838 
-850 VKKFK
+850 
-855 ATIYDITV
+855 
-863 EDHHSYITYNYKKG
+863 
-877 NKKEFNF
+877 
-884 INKNTPYGV
+884 TPYGV

-933 SALGPKRTAQEIDGD
+933 SALGPKRTAQEIEGD

-1043 LYNWATIAPESNDIG
+1043 LYNWATIAPESNDVG

>member
-179 AQIWAAAFPTLSC
+179 AQIWAAAFPTLS
-192 SVGSTPVFLRHY
+192 
-204 EEIKKGYPKPI
+204 
-215 TEQIKLRTLCPKQKG
+215 
-230 VLDISN
+230 
-236 LGYYTLT
+236 
-243 HTGSWKK
+243 
-250 ILWTQN
+250 
-256 KGKLETWFVKD
+256 
-267 NRGKKAGYTPKHR
+267 
-280 LFTTKGWKT
+280 
-289 VEEIIDQNL
+289 
-298 NIIQADTKVDQ
+298 
-309 LKLPKQVK
+309 
-317 APSKEILKPIEE
+317 
-329 FPGYFV
+329 
-335 SNLGKVYSDSPRR
+335 
-348 GFYELTPRPNKD
+348 
-360 GYLRVALKKAGVK
+360 
-373 RETGLTRNQGK
+373 
-384 GKTFQ
+384 
-389 RSVHLLVAEA
+389 
-399 FLGPKPNPKSQ
+399 
-410 VDHINNQRDCNHI
+410 
-423 NNLRYISSS
+423 
-432 DNVKKSFEYN
+432 
-442 LNATLFGIQGDKLPN
+442 
-457 LLKRGRILEM
+457 
-467 AEEGFSYREIARE
+467 
-480 VYPEYKQAH
+480 
-489 KFVKRILTERGSR
+489 
-502 VYISKLQVVK
+502 
-512 KCQRTI
+512 
-518 YDIHVEDD
+518 
-526 NSYISA
+526 
-532 NNYIN
+532 
-537 HNTGGSAIVNS
+537 TGGAAIVNS

-838 RGEQVELSKLTL
+838 RGEQVELSKLIL

-884 INKNTPYGV
+884 LNKNTPYGV

-1043 LYNWATIAPESNDIG
+1043 LYNWATIAPESNDVG

-1155 IDLEGDVYSDDSIFG
+1155 IDLEGDAYSDDSIFG

>member
-179 AQIWAAAFPTLSC
+179 AQIWAAAFPTLS
-192 SVGSTPVFLRHY
+192 
-204 EEIKKGYPKPI
+204 
-215 TEQIKLRTLCPKQKG
+215 
-230 VLDISN
+230 
-236 LGYYTLT
+236 
-243 HTGSWKK
+243 
-250 ILWTQN
+250 
-256 KGKLETWFVKD
+256 
-267 NRGKKAGYTPKHR
+267 
-280 LFTTKGWKT
+280 
-289 VEEIIDQNL
+289 
-298 NIIQADTKVDQ
+298 
-309 LKLPKQVK
+309 
-317 APSKEILKPIEE
+317 
-329 FPGYFV
+329 
-335 SNLGKVYSDSPRR
+335 
-348 GFYELTPRPNKD
+348 
-360 GYLRVALKKAGVK
+360 
-373 RETGLTRNQGK
+373 
-384 GKTFQ
+384 
-389 RSVHLLVAEA
+389 
-399 FLGPKPNPKSQ
+399 
-410 VDHINNQRDCNHI
+410 
-423 NNLRYISSS
+423 
-432 DNVKKSFEYN
+432 
-442 LNATLFGIQGDKLPN
+442 
-457 LLKRGRILEM
+457 
-467 AEEGFSYREIARE
+467 
-480 VYPEYKQAH
+480 
-489 KFVKRILTERGSR
+489 
-502 VYISKLQVVK
+502 
-512 KCQRTI
+512 
-518 YDIHVEDD
+518 
-526 NSYISA
+526 
-532 NNYIN
+532 
-537 HNTGGSAIVNS
+537 TGGSAIVNS
-548 CVTGNTKIITD
+548 CITGDTKLICRNGLIPIKDLCPESFGKKDIRNLGIQVLSHTGKWRNIIGSLN
-559 KGLLRI
+559 KGLLETWEIENDRGRI
-565 KDICPKKFG
+565 LKCTPQHKLYTIRGWMSVKDILEKDIEAIFYDTGVNDLLENPITEPPKKEIFKKIPEFPNY
-574 AVDLSLV
+574 LV
-581 SNLRVLTH
+581 SNLGRVCSIRNGIREFKKLRPCSGREEYLNVTLWD
-589 KGEWKRIV
+589 KGIKKKICIHNLVAKIFIGEVPEGYIV
-597 ASVNKGRLETWK
+597 DHIDNNPSHNYVTNLQII
-609 VKTKYGNT
+609 T
-617 LKCTPNHKLYTLN
+617 LKENTQKAAKHSYN
-630 GFMTVKDIIEKG
+630 MTIA
-642 EEVILYKTG
+642 
-651 ISEIETPPS
+651 S
-660 IKWPDK
+660 
-666 EEWVKV
+666 KV
-672 KGYDNYQVSNRGQ
+672 KGGFKYD
-685 LKFLRAGKWYL
+685 
-696 KSLRTNKTGYIRVT
+696 
-710 LHKDGKSKKI
+710 
-720 TMAELVLTHFTTQTK
+720 
-735 LSKDEVIDHIDCIPT
+735 
-750 HNWSTNLRVISRKEN
+750 LRVAAYIKRYFSKHSVIRGNRWSDIKG
-765 TRRASLYSYGLKLG
+765 TYDKLIYRIYKKFGVRVSKQYIQG
-779 IKIGKGFTDIDS
+779 ICWGT
-791 LATVKRGIDSGEIER
+791 
-806 DGITTFI
+806 
-813 KNHEVFNSMSL
+813 
-824 KSARS
+824 KSTKT
-829 YISKILSGR
+829 YISKL
-838 RGEQVELSKLTL
+838 KLNR
-850 VKKFK
+850 VYMD
-855 ATIYDITV
+855 TIYDICV
-863 EDHHSYITYNYKKG
+863 EEDESYLTNTEYVSH
-877 NKKEFNF
+877 
-884 INKNTPYGV
+884 NTPYGV

-965 EDCLSDYPVIKKR
+965 EDCLSDYPIIKKR

-1043 LYNWATIAPESNDIG
+1043 LYNWATIAPESNDVG

>member
-373 RETGLTRNQGK
+373 RETGSTRNQGK

-442 LNATLFGIQGDKLPN
+442 LNATIFGIQGDKLPN

-548 CVTGNTKIITD
+548 
-559 KGLLRI
+559 
-565 KDICPKKFG
+565 
-574 AVDLSLV
+574 
-581 SNLRVLTH
+581 
-589 KGEWKRIV
+589 
-597 ASVNKGRLETWK
+597 
-609 VKTKYGNT
+609 
-617 LKCTPNHKLYTLN
+617 
-630 GFMTVKDIIEKG
+630 
-642 EEVILYKTG
+642 
-651 ISEIETPPS
+651 
-660 IKWPDK
+660 
-666 EEWVKV
+666 
-672 KGYDNYQVSNRGQ
+672 
-685 LKFLRAGKWYL
+685 
-696 KSLRTNKTGYIRVT
+696 
-710 LHKDGKSKKI
+710 
-720 TMAELVLTHFTTQTK
+720 
-735 LSKDEVIDHIDCIPT
+735 
-750 HNWSTNLRVISRKEN
+750 
-765 TRRASLYSYGLKLG
+765 
-779 IKIGKGFTDIDS
+779 
-791 LATVKRGIDSGEIER
+791 
-806 DGITTFI
+806 
-813 KNHEVFNSMSL
+813 
-824 KSARS
+824 
-829 YISKILSGR
+829 
-838 RGEQVELSKLTL
+838 
-850 VKKFK
+850 
-855 ATIYDITV
+855 
-863 EDHHSYITYNYKKG
+863 
-877 NKKEFNF
+877 
-884 INKNTPYGV
+884 TPYGV

-1043 LYNWATIAPESNDIG
+1043 LYNWATIAPESNDVG

-1113 IREEDVIIKDPFFV
+1113 IREECVIIKDPFFV

>member
-132 AGEFGSASMIEF
+132 VGEFGSASMIEF

-179 AQIWAAAFPTLSC
+179 AQIWAAAFPTLS
-192 SVGSTPVFLRHY
+192 
-204 EEIKKGYPKPI
+204 
-215 TEQIKLRTLCPKQKG
+215 
-230 VLDISN
+230 
-236 LGYYTLT
+236 
-243 HTGSWKK
+243 
-250 ILWTQN
+250 
-256 KGKLETWFVKD
+256 
-267 NRGKKAGYTPKHR
+267 
-280 LFTTKGWKT
+280 
-289 VEEIIDQNL
+289 
-298 NIIQADTKVDQ
+298 
-309 LKLPKQVK
+309 
-317 APSKEILKPIEE
+317 
-329 FPGYFV
+329 
-335 SNLGKVYSDSPRR
+335 
-348 GFYELTPRPNKD
+348 
-360 GYLRVALKKAGVK
+360 
-373 RETGLTRNQGK
+373 
-384 GKTFQ
+384 
-389 RSVHLLVAEA
+389 
-399 FLGPKPNPKSQ
+399 
-410 VDHINNQRDCNHI
+410 
-423 NNLRYISSS
+423 
-432 DNVKKSFEYN
+432 
-442 LNATLFGIQGDKLPN
+442 
-457 LLKRGRILEM
+457 
-467 AEEGFSYREIARE
+467 
-480 VYPEYKQAH
+480 
-489 KFVKRILTERGSR
+489 
-502 VYISKLQVVK
+502 
-512 KCQRTI
+512 
-518 YDIHVEDD
+518 
-526 NSYISA
+526 
-532 NNYIN
+532 
-537 HNTGGSAIVNS
+537 TGGSAIVNS
-548 CVTGNTKIITD
+548 CITGNTRIITD
-559 KGLLRI
+559 KGLI
-565 KDICPKKFG
+565 KVRNLCPKKFG
-574 AVDLSLV
+574 AVDLSYV
-581 SNLRVLTH
+581 SNLKVLTH
-589 KGEWKRIV
+589 KGEWKRII
-597 ASVNKGRLETWK
+597 ASVNKGKLETWK
-609 VKTKYGNT
+609 IQTKYGTT
-617 LKCTPNHKLYTLN
+617 LNCTPNHKLYTLH
-630 GFMTVKDIIEKG
+630 GWMSVKDIIEKK
-642 EEVILYKTG
+642 EKVILYKTG
-651 ISEIETPPS
+651 LSELQEPPR
-660 IKWPDK
+660 IMWPEK
-666 EEWVKV
+666 EVWKTVKD
-672 KGYDNYQVSNRGQ
+672 YPNYKISNRGE
-685 LKFLRAGKWYL
+685 LKYLRAGKWYKKHL
-696 KSLRTNKTGYIRVT
+696 KPNDDGYVRVT
-710 LHKDGKSKKI
+710 LHKDRSSKHFR
-720 TMAELVLTHFTTQTK
+720 MADLVISHFTDLK
-735 LSKDEVIDHIDCIPT
+735 VGKDQVIDHIDCVPH
-750 HNWSTNLRVISRKEN
+750 HNWVTNLQVISRKEN
-765 TRRASLYSYGLKLG
+765 TQRANLYSYGLKLG
-779 IKIGKGFTDIDS
+779 TRIGKSFTDLDS
-791 LATVKRGIDSGEIER
+791 LAIVLNAIETGELEQK
-806 DGITTFI
+806 GITQFI
-813 KNHEVFNSMSL
+813 KENSVFNSMSL

-829 YISKILSGR
+829 YISKILSDK
-838 RGEQVELSKLTL
+838 RGNQVKLSTL
-850 VKKFK
+850 KVLRKFK
-855 ATIYDITV
+855 TTIYDITV
-863 EDHHSYITYNYKKG
+863 EDHHSYITYNF
-877 NKKEFNF
+877 NKKRRGQEEYNF

-1043 LYNWATIAPESNDIG
+1043 LYNWATIAPESNDVG

>member
-1 MAKKII
+1 MAKKI

-215 TEQIKLRTLCPKQKG
+215 TEQIKLRTICPKQKG

-298 NIIQADTKVDQ
+298 NVIQADTKVDQ

-329 FPGYFV
+329 YPGYFV
-335 SNLGKVYSDSPRR
+335 SNLGKVYSDSPRK

-373 RETGLTRNQGK
+373 RETGSIRNQGK

-423 NNLRYISSS
+423 NNLRYISNS
-432 DNVKKSFEYN
+432 DNIKKSFEYN

-548 CVTGNTKIITD
+548 
-559 KGLLRI
+559 
-565 KDICPKKFG
+565 
-574 AVDLSLV
+574 
-581 SNLRVLTH
+581 
-589 KGEWKRIV
+589 
-597 ASVNKGRLETWK
+597 
-609 VKTKYGNT
+609 
-617 LKCTPNHKLYTLN
+617 
-630 GFMTVKDIIEKG
+630 
-642 EEVILYKTG
+642 
-651 ISEIETPPS
+651 
-660 IKWPDK
+660 
-666 EEWVKV
+666 
-672 KGYDNYQVSNRGQ
+672 
-685 LKFLRAGKWYL
+685 
-696 KSLRTNKTGYIRVT
+696 
-710 LHKDGKSKKI
+710 
-720 TMAELVLTHFTTQTK
+720 
-735 LSKDEVIDHIDCIPT
+735 
-750 HNWSTNLRVISRKEN
+750 
-765 TRRASLYSYGLKLG
+765 
-779 IKIGKGFTDIDS
+779 
-791 LATVKRGIDSGEIER
+791 
-806 DGITTFI
+806 
-813 KNHEVFNSMSL
+813 
-824 KSARS
+824 
-829 YISKILSGR
+829 
-838 RGEQVELSKLTL
+838 
-850 VKKFK
+850 
-855 ATIYDITV
+855 
-863 EDHHSYITYNYKKG
+863 
-877 NKKEFNF
+877 
-884 INKNTPYGV
+884 TPYGV

-965 EDCLSDYPVIKKR
+965 EDCLGDYPVIKKR

-1014 MDKQGEEQAVF
+1014 MDKQGEEQAVY
-1025 KGRIPIDKYAKL
+1025 KGRMPLDKYARL

-1043 LYNWATIAPESNDIG
+1043 LYNWATLAPESNDVG
-1058 MAVTTKLQDEGY
+1058 MAVTAKLQDEGY

-1113 IREEDVIIKDPFFV
+1113 IREENAIIKDPFFV

>member
-179 AQIWAAAFPTLSC
+179 AQIWAAAFPTLS
-192 SVGSTPVFLRHY
+192 
-204 EEIKKGYPKPI
+204 
-215 TEQIKLRTLCPKQKG
+215 
-230 VLDISN
+230 
-236 LGYYTLT
+236 
-243 HTGSWKK
+243 
-250 ILWTQN
+250 
-256 KGKLETWFVKD
+256 
-267 NRGKKAGYTPKHR
+267 
-280 LFTTKGWKT
+280 
-289 VEEIIDQNL
+289 
-298 NIIQADTKVDQ
+298 
-309 LKLPKQVK
+309 
-317 APSKEILKPIEE
+317 
-329 FPGYFV
+329 
-335 SNLGKVYSDSPRR
+335 
-348 GFYELTPRPNKD
+348 
-360 GYLRVALKKAGVK
+360 
-373 RETGLTRNQGK
+373 
-384 GKTFQ
+384 
-389 RSVHLLVAEA
+389 
-399 FLGPKPNPKSQ
+399 
-410 VDHINNQRDCNHI
+410 
-423 NNLRYISSS
+423 
-432 DNVKKSFEYN
+432 
-442 LNATLFGIQGDKLPN
+442 
-457 LLKRGRILEM
+457 
-467 AEEGFSYREIARE
+467 
-480 VYPEYKQAH
+480 
-489 KFVKRILTERGSR
+489 
-502 VYISKLQVVK
+502 
-512 KCQRTI
+512 
-518 YDIHVEDD
+518 
-526 NSYISA
+526 
-532 NNYIN
+532 
-537 HNTGGSAIVNS
+537 TGGSAIVNS
-548 CVTGNTKIITD
+548 CITGDTKLICRNGLIPIKDLCPESFGKKDIRNLGIQVLSHTGKWRNIIGSLN
-559 KGLLRI
+559 KGLLETWEIENDRGRI
-565 KDICPKKFG
+565 LKCTPQHKLYTIRGWMSVKDILEKGIEAIFYDTGVNDLLENPITEPPKKEIFKKIPEFPNY
-574 AVDLSLV
+574 LV
-581 SNLRVLTH
+581 SNLGRVCSIRNGIREFKKLRPCSGREEYLNVTLWD
-589 KGEWKRIV
+589 KGIKKKICIHNLVAKIFIGEVPEGYIV
-597 ASVNKGRLETWK
+597 DHIDNNPSHNYVTNLQII
-609 VKTKYGNT
+609 T
-617 LKCTPNHKLYTLN
+617 LKENTQKAAKHSYN
-630 GFMTVKDIIEKG
+630 MTIA
-642 EEVILYKTG
+642 
-651 ISEIETPPS
+651 S
-660 IKWPDK
+660 
-666 EEWVKV
+666 KV
-672 KGYDNYQVSNRGQ
+672 KGGFKYD
-685 LKFLRAGKWYL
+685 
-696 KSLRTNKTGYIRVT
+696 
-710 LHKDGKSKKI
+710 
-720 TMAELVLTHFTTQTK
+720 
-735 LSKDEVIDHIDCIPT
+735 
-750 HNWSTNLRVISRKEN
+750 LRVAAYIKRYFSKHSVIRGNRWSDIKG
-765 TRRASLYSYGLKLG
+765 TYDKLIYRIYKKFGVRVSKQYIQG
-779 IKIGKGFTDIDS
+779 ICWGT
-791 LATVKRGIDSGEIER
+791 
-806 DGITTFI
+806 
-813 KNHEVFNSMSL
+813 
-824 KSARS
+824 KSTKT
-829 YISKILSGR
+829 YISKL
-838 RGEQVELSKLTL
+838 KLNR
-850 VKKFK
+850 VYMD
-855 ATIYDITV
+855 TIYDICV
-863 EDHHSYITYNYKKG
+863 EEDESYLTNTEYVSH
-877 NKKEFNF
+877 
-884 INKNTPYGV
+884 NTPYGV

-993 EYFIGADVSTGRASD
+993 EYFIGADISTGRASD

-1043 LYNWATIAPESNDIG
+1043 LYNWATIAPESNDVG

>member
-179 AQIWAAAFPTLSC
+179 AQIWAAAFPTLS
-192 SVGSTPVFLRHY
+192 
-204 EEIKKGYPKPI
+204 
-215 TEQIKLRTLCPKQKG
+215 
-230 VLDISN
+230 
-236 LGYYTLT
+236 
-243 HTGSWKK
+243 
-250 ILWTQN
+250 
-256 KGKLETWFVKD
+256 
-267 NRGKKAGYTPKHR
+267 
-280 LFTTKGWKT
+280 
-289 VEEIIDQNL
+289 
-298 NIIQADTKVDQ
+298 
-309 LKLPKQVK
+309 
-317 APSKEILKPIEE
+317 
-329 FPGYFV
+329 
-335 SNLGKVYSDSPRR
+335 
-348 GFYELTPRPNKD
+348 
-360 GYLRVALKKAGVK
+360 
-373 RETGLTRNQGK
+373 
-384 GKTFQ
+384 
-389 RSVHLLVAEA
+389 
-399 FLGPKPNPKSQ
+399 
-410 VDHINNQRDCNHI
+410 
-423 NNLRYISSS
+423 
-432 DNVKKSFEYN
+432 
-442 LNATLFGIQGDKLPN
+442 
-457 LLKRGRILEM
+457 
-467 AEEGFSYREIARE
+467 
-480 VYPEYKQAH
+480 
-489 KFVKRILTERGSR
+489 
-502 VYISKLQVVK
+502 
-512 KCQRTI
+512 
-518 YDIHVEDD
+518 
-526 NSYISA
+526 
-532 NNYIN
+532 
-537 HNTGGSAIVNS
+537 TGGSAIVNS
-548 CVTGNTKIITD
+548 CITGNTRIITD
-559 KGLLRI
+559 KGLI
-565 KDICPKKFG
+565 KVRNLCPKKFG
-574 AVDLSLV
+574 AVDLSYV
-581 SNLRVLTH
+581 SNLKVLTH
-589 KGEWKRIV
+589 KGEWKRII
-597 ASVNKGRLETWK
+597 ASVNKGKLETWK
-609 VKTKYGNT
+609 IQTKYGTT
-617 LKCTPNHKLYTLN
+617 LNCTPNHKLYTLH
-630 GFMTVKDIIEKG
+630 GWMSVKDIIEKK
-642 EEVILYKTG
+642 EKVILYKTG
-651 ISEIETPPS
+651 LSELQEPPR
-660 IKWPDK
+660 IMWPEK
-666 EEWVKV
+666 EVWKTVKD
-672 KGYDNYQVSNRGQ
+672 YPNYKISNRGE
-685 LKFLRAGKWYL
+685 LKYLRAGKWYKKHL
-696 KSLRTNKTGYIRVT
+696 KPNDDGYVRVT
-710 LHKDGKSKKI
+710 LHKDRSSKHFR
-720 TMAELVLTHFTTQTK
+720 MADLVISHFTD
-735 LSKDEVIDHIDCIPT
+735 LRVGKDQVIDHIDCVPH
-750 HNWSTNLRVISRKEN
+750 HNWVTNLQVISRKEN
-765 TRRASLYSYGLKLG
+765 TQRANLYSYGLKLG
-779 IKIGKGFTDIDS
+779 TRIGKSFTDLDS
-791 LATVKRGIDSGEIER
+791 LAIVLNAIETGELEQK
-806 DGITTFI
+806 DITQFI
-813 KNHEVFNSMSL
+813 KENSVFNSMSL

-829 YISKILSGR
+829 YISKILSDK
-838 RGEQVELSKLTL
+838 RGNQVKLSTL
-850 VKKFK
+850 KVLRKFK
-855 ATIYDITV
+855 TTIYDITV
-863 EDHHSYITYNYKKG
+863 EDHHSYITYNF
-877 NKKEFNF
+877 NKKRRGQEEYNF

-933 SALGPKRTAQEIDGD
+933 SALGQKRTAQEIDGD

-1043 LYNWATIAPESNDIG
+1043 LYNWATIAPESNDVG